1 MRVRF
6 SFVRWIVSSYARRAT
21 RLVPGCHQG
30 SAGDKPTSLDGAP
43 SIEGV
48 DYHLK
53 RPRHTQ
59 RQNPRIRGELIADL
73 LQELN
78 VSVAEA
84 AAAFGACRAQSKTSY
99 PDGACP
105 FCRKVVRLR
114 PYPRS
119 PRRRSTVLS
128 QGALTT
134 KIRRLSPR
142 PKRCSIGP
150 IFRPARSAA
159 WMATTSGA
167 PSTLSRRSTG

>member
-6 SFVRWIVSSYARRAT
+6 FFARRIVSSYARRAT

-30 SAGDKPTSLDGAP
+30 LAGDKPTSLDGAA

-78 VSVAEA
+78 VSAAEA
-84 AAAFGACRAQSKTSY
+84 AAAFGACRS
-99 PDGACP
+99 
-105 FCRKVVRLR
+105 
-114 PYPRS
+114 
-119 PRRRSTVLS
+119 
-128 QGALTT
+128 
-134 KIRRLSPR
+134 
-142 PKRCSIGP
+142 
-150 IFRPARSAA
+150 
-159 WMATTSGA
+159 
-167 PSTLSRRSTG
+167 